1 MTPLAELARTAR
13 IVVCCGSGGVGKTS
27 TAAAVA
33 LWAAEHGRRTCVLTI
48 DPARRLAQALGLD
61 LLSNSPRPVKAKGLP
76 ARGPG
81 SLDAM
86 MLDMR
91 RTFDEVIERYAGDA
105 EQADRILANRFY
117 QRLSSTLAGTQEY
130 MAMEKLYEL
139 HESQRYDLLVVDTPP
154 TRSAL
159 DFLDAPDN
167 LNELLDARAFRL
179 LIAPAQ
185 RIGRGYLRGLNLA
198 TTAMTK
204 MVRRVTGSELLA
216 EVGEFFAAF
225 EGMYDGFKERAGLV
239 YDQLKHPST
248 AFVVVATPDGAAL
261 REAAYFA
268 GRLAADRMPLG
279 ALVVNR
285 IHQAGPVPPVPV
297 AARGRLRAD
306 GADGRLLADLLEL
319 HDGLETLAAA
329 EQRRVRELLNRVPNL
344 GVVQVP
350 LLSDDVHDL
359 PGLRRLGEHLF
370 ADLGGVRGED
380 SPPNEP
386 GDRARRTRARLPLG
400 RDQRNAGVAEALLG
414 GVEQLAADPGR
425 VVAAGVDPEAEAQ
438 AAGALAQ
445 VLGEQARLGVVADPL
460 ELGRGGQQEL
470 PGPGRVLAV
479 GDLEQD
485 LDPAPH
491 GGGGV
496 GHDLGEQQLVG
507 DQDQLAVGGAQP
519 GRPDP
524 DLLHL
529 ALGLG
534 DGDVVALGEGVLQQ
548 QDDAGGE
555 VADDVLEGEPEGHRG
570 QAEAPD
576 QDREVDPAQRQGD
589 HQPDRDRGV
598 VGQGGHHHLDVAL
611 GPAPAQRPD
620 HPRADQPGHHHG
632 EHEGDHRGQQVGQP
646 VDEPLAELPERL
658 GQALQRQRTPSS

>member
-1 MTPLAELARTAR
+1 VTTRTRGSRGTATSPLADLARTAR

-33 LWAAEHGRRTCVLTI
+33 LWAAEAGRRTCVLTI

-61 LLSNSPRPVKAKGLP
+61 LLSNAPRPVRLDELE
-76 ARGPG
+76 GPG

-91 RTFDEVIERYAGDA
+91 RTFDEVIERYARDE

-139 HESQRYDLLVVDTPP
+139 HESQRYDLLIVDTPP

-198 TTAMTK
+198 TTAMTR

-248 AFVVVATPDGAAL
+248 AFVVVATPDGPAL

-285 IHQAGPVPPVPV
+285 IHRAGAVPEVPA
-297 AARGRLRAD
+297 AARAKLRAD

-319 HDGLETLAAA
+319 HDTLGTLAAA
-329 EQRRVRELLNRVPNL
+329 EQRRIRDLLETVPNL

-350 LLSDDVHDL
+350 LLPDDVHDVA
-359 PGLRRLGEHLF
+359 GLRRLGGHLF
-370 ADLGGVRGED
+370 A
-380 SPPNEP
+380 
-386 GDRARRTRARLPLG
+386 
-400 RDQRNAGVAEALLG
+400 
-414 GVEQLAADPGR
+414 
-425 VVAAGVDPEAEAQ
+425 
-438 AAGALAQ
+438 
-445 VLGEQARLGVVADPL
+445 
-460 ELGRGGQQEL
+460 
-470 PGPGRVLAV
+470 
-479 GDLEQD
+479 
-485 LDPAPH
+485 
-491 GGGGV
+491 
-496 GHDLGEQQLVG
+496 
-507 DQDQLAVGGAQP
+507 
-519 GRPDP
+519 
-524 DLLHL
+524 
-529 ALGLG
+529 
-534 DGDVVALGEGVLQQ
+534 
-548 QDDAGGE
+548 
-555 VADDVLEGEPEGHRG
+555 
-570 QAEAPD
+570 
-576 QDREVDPAQRQGD
+576 
-589 HQPDRDRGV
+589 
-598 VGQGGHHHLDVAL
+598 
-611 GPAPAQRPD
+611 
-620 HPRADQPGHHHG
+620 
-632 EHEGDHRGQQVGQP
+632 
-646 VDEPLAELPERL
+646 
-658 GQALQRQRTPSS
+658 

>member
-1 MTPLAELARTAR
+1 VTTRAPGTATATRRAGTAKTTRAAGRATFASEAGSPLVDLARTAR

-33 LWAAEHGRRTCVLTI
+33 LWAAEAGRRTCVLTI
-48 DPARRLAQALGLD
+48 DPARRLAHALGLD
-61 LLSNSPRPVKAKGLP
+61 LLSNAPRPVKVKGMT
-76 ARGPG
+76 GPG

-91 RTFDEVIERYAGDA
+91 RTFDEVIERYARDPD
-105 EQADRILANRFY
+105 QADRILANRFY

-159 DFLDAPDN
+159 DFLDAPEN

-248 AFVVVATPDGAAL
+248 AFVVVATPEEAAL

-285 IHQAGPVPPVPV
+285 IHQAGPVPEVP
-297 AARGRLRAD
+297 AATRERLAAA
-306 GADGRLLADLLEL
+306 GADGRLLADLLAL

-329 EQRRVRELLNRVPNL
+329 EQRRVRELLDSVPNL

-350 LLSDDVHDL
+350 LLADDVHDL
-359 PGLRRLGEHLF
+359 PGLRKLGEHLF
-370 ADLGGVRGED
+370 A
-380 SPPNEP
+380 
-386 GDRARRTRARLPLG
+386 
-400 RDQRNAGVAEALLG
+400 
-414 GVEQLAADPGR
+414 
-425 VVAAGVDPEAEAQ
+425 
-438 AAGALAQ
+438 
-445 VLGEQARLGVVADPL
+445 
-460 ELGRGGQQEL
+460 
-470 PGPGRVLAV
+470 
-479 GDLEQD
+479 
-485 LDPAPH
+485 
-491 GGGGV
+491 
-496 GHDLGEQQLVG
+496 
-507 DQDQLAVGGAQP
+507 
-519 GRPDP
+519 
-524 DLLHL
+524 
-529 ALGLG
+529 
-534 DGDVVALGEGVLQQ
+534 
-548 QDDAGGE
+548 
-555 VADDVLEGEPEGHRG
+555 
-570 QAEAPD
+570 
-576 QDREVDPAQRQGD
+576 
-589 HQPDRDRGV
+589 
-598 VGQGGHHHLDVAL
+598 
-611 GPAPAQRPD
+611 
-620 HPRADQPGHHHG
+620 
-632 EHEGDHRGQQVGQP
+632 
-646 VDEPLAELPERL
+646 
-658 GQALQRQRTPSS
+658 

>member
-1 MTPLAELARTAR
+1 VTARTRRTTGTAVRAGARPAPTSPLAELARTAR
-13 IVVCCGSGGVGKTS
+13 IIVCCGSGGVGKTS

-33 LWAAEHGRRTCVLTI
+33 LWAAEAGRRTCVLTI

-61 LLSNSPRPVKAKGLP
+61 LLSNAPRPVALAGLEDS
-76 ARGPG
+76 PG

-91 RTFDEVIERYAGDA
+91 RTFDEVIERYARDE

-185 RIGRGYLRGLNLA
+185 RIGKGYLRGLNLA

-248 AFVVVATPDGAAL
+248 AFVVVATPDGPAL

-285 IHQAGPVPPVPV
+285 IHRAGAVPKVPA
-297 AARGRLRAD
+297 AARAKLEAA
-306 GADGRLLADLLEL
+306 GADGRLLADLLAL
-319 HDGLETLAAA
+319 HDALETLAAA
-329 EQRRVRELLNRVPNL
+329 EQRRVRDLLETVPNL

-350 LLSDDVHDL
+350 LLPDDVHDVA
-359 PGLRRLGEHLF
+359 GLRRLGEHLF
-370 ADLGGVRGED
+370 
-380 SPPNEP
+380 S
-386 GDRARRTRARLPLG
+386 
-400 RDQRNAGVAEALLG
+400 
-414 GVEQLAADPGR
+414 
-425 VVAAGVDPEAEAQ
+425 
-438 AAGALAQ
+438 
-445 VLGEQARLGVVADPL
+445 
-460 ELGRGGQQEL
+460 
-470 PGPGRVLAV
+470 
-479 GDLEQD
+479 
-485 LDPAPH
+485 
-491 GGGGV
+491 
-496 GHDLGEQQLVG
+496 
-507 DQDQLAVGGAQP
+507 
-519 GRPDP
+519 
-524 DLLHL
+524 
-529 ALGLG
+529 
-534 DGDVVALGEGVLQQ
+534 
-548 QDDAGGE
+548 
-555 VADDVLEGEPEGHRG
+555 
-570 QAEAPD
+570 
-576 QDREVDPAQRQGD
+576 
-589 HQPDRDRGV
+589 
-598 VGQGGHHHLDVAL
+598 
-611 GPAPAQRPD
+611 
-620 HPRADQPGHHHG
+620 
-632 EHEGDHRGQQVGQP
+632 
-646 VDEPLAELPERL
+646 
-658 GQALQRQRTPSS
+658 

>member
-1 MTPLAELARTAR
+1 VTARTRGATATTVRAGARPAPSPLAELARTAR

-33 LWAAEHGRRTCVLTI
+33 VWAAEAGRRTCVLTI

-61 LLSNSPRPVKAKGLP
+61 LLSNSPHPVPLDGLE
-76 ARGPG
+76 GPG

-91 RTFDEVIERYAGDA
+91 RTFDEVIERYARDPD
-105 EQADRILANRFY
+105 QADRILANRFY

-198 TTAMTK
+198 TTAMAK

-248 AFVVVATPDGAAL
+248 AFVVVATPDGPAL

-285 IHQAGPVPPVPV
+285 IHRAVAVPEVPA
-297 AARGRLRAD
+297 AARAELRAA

-319 HDGLETLAAA
+319 HDALEALAAA
-329 EQRRVRELLNRVPNL
+329 EQRRVRDLLETVPNL

-350 LLSDDVHDL
+350 LLPDDVHDV

-370 ADLGGVRGED
+370 
-380 SPPNEP
+380 S
-386 GDRARRTRARLPLG
+386 
-400 RDQRNAGVAEALLG
+400 
-414 GVEQLAADPGR
+414 
-425 VVAAGVDPEAEAQ
+425 
-438 AAGALAQ
+438 
-445 VLGEQARLGVVADPL
+445 
-460 ELGRGGQQEL
+460 
-470 PGPGRVLAV
+470 
-479 GDLEQD
+479 
-485 LDPAPH
+485 
-491 GGGGV
+491 
-496 GHDLGEQQLVG
+496 
-507 DQDQLAVGGAQP
+507 
-519 GRPDP
+519 
-524 DLLHL
+524 
-529 ALGLG
+529 
-534 DGDVVALGEGVLQQ
+534 
-548 QDDAGGE
+548 
-555 VADDVLEGEPEGHRG
+555 
-570 QAEAPD
+570 
-576 QDREVDPAQRQGD
+576 
-589 HQPDRDRGV
+589 
-598 VGQGGHHHLDVAL
+598 
-611 GPAPAQRPD
+611 
-620 HPRADQPGHHHG
+620 
-632 EHEGDHRGQQVGQP
+632 
-646 VDEPLAELPERL
+646 
-658 GQALQRQRTPSS
+658 

>member
-1 MTPLAELARTAR
+1 VTPLAELARTAR

-61 LLSNSPRPVKAKGLP
+61 LLSNEPHPVKAKGLP

-91 RTFDEVIERYAGDA
+91 RTFDEVIERYARDA
-105 EQADRILANRFY
+105 DQADRILANRFY

-185 RIGRGYLRGLNLA
+185 RIGRSYLRGLNLA
-198 TTAMTK
+198 TTAMSK

-285 IHQAGPVPPVPV
+285 IHQAGPVPAVPA

-319 HDGLETLAAA
+319 HDGLEALAAA
-329 EQRRVRELLNRVPNL
+329 EQRRVRELLDRVPNL

-350 LLSDDVHDL
+350 LLNDDVHDL
-359 PGLRRLGEHLF
+359 PGLRRLVDHLF
-370 ADLGGVRGED
+370 ADLGGVRGAGL
-380 SPPNEP
+380 PPE
-386 GDRARRTRARLPLG
+386 TT
-400 RDQRNAGVAEALLG
+400 
-414 GVEQLAADPGR
+414 
-425 VVAAGVDPEAEAQ
+425 
-438 AAGALAQ
+438 
-445 VLGEQARLGVVADPL
+445 
-460 ELGRGGQQEL
+460 GQS
-470 PGPGRVLAV
+470 R
-479 GDLEQD
+479 
-485 LDPAPH
+485 
-491 GGGGV
+491 
-496 GHDLGEQQLVG
+496 
-507 DQDQLAVGGAQP
+507 
-519 GRPDP
+519 
-524 DLLHL
+524 
-529 ALGLG
+529 
-534 DGDVVALGEGVLQQ
+534 
-548 QDDAGGE
+548 
-555 VADDVLEGEPEGHRG
+555 
-570 QAEAPD
+570 
-576 QDREVDPAQRQGD
+576 
-589 HQPDRDRGV
+589 
-598 VGQGGHHHLDVAL
+598 
-611 GPAPAQRPD
+611 
-620 HPRADQPGHHHG
+620 
-632 EHEGDHRGQQVGQP
+632 
-646 VDEPLAELPERL
+646 
-658 GQALQRQRTPSS
+658 

>member
-1 MTPLAELARTAR
+1 VTTPRTAGTAKTSRTREAAGTAAGAGKAVAAPVATSPLGDLARTAR
-13 IVVCCGSGGVGKTS
+13 IVVCCGSGGVGKTT
-27 TAAAVA
+27 TAAAAA
-33 LWAAEHGRRTCVLTI
+33 LWAAEAGRRTCVLTI

-61 LLSNSPRPVKAKGLP
+61 LLSNAPRPVKVKGM
-76 ARGPG
+76 AAGPG

-91 RTFDEVIERYAGDA
+91 RTFDEVIERYARDP

-198 TTAMTK
+198 TTAMTR

-216 EVGEFFAAF
+216 EIGEFFAAF

-248 AFVVVATPDGAAL
+248 AFVVVATPEEAAL

-285 IHQAGPVPPVPV
+285 IHQAGPVPRVPL
-297 AARGRLRAD
+297 AATERLAAA

-319 HDGLETLAAA
+319 HTGLETLAAA
-329 EQRRVRELLNRVPNL
+329 EQRRVRELLDSVPNL

-350 LLSDDVHDL
+350 QLPDDVHDL

-370 ADLGGVRGED
+370 A
-380 SPPNEP
+380 
-386 GDRARRTRARLPLG
+386 
-400 RDQRNAGVAEALLG
+400 
-414 GVEQLAADPGR
+414 
-425 VVAAGVDPEAEAQ
+425 
-438 AAGALAQ
+438 
-445 VLGEQARLGVVADPL
+445 
-460 ELGRGGQQEL
+460 
-470 PGPGRVLAV
+470 
-479 GDLEQD
+479 
-485 LDPAPH
+485 
-491 GGGGV
+491 
-496 GHDLGEQQLVG
+496 
-507 DQDQLAVGGAQP
+507 
-519 GRPDP
+519 
-524 DLLHL
+524 
-529 ALGLG
+529 
-534 DGDVVALGEGVLQQ
+534 
-548 QDDAGGE
+548 
-555 VADDVLEGEPEGHRG
+555 
-570 QAEAPD
+570 
-576 QDREVDPAQRQGD
+576 
-589 HQPDRDRGV
+589 
-598 VGQGGHHHLDVAL
+598 
-611 GPAPAQRPD
+611 
-620 HPRADQPGHHHG
+620 
-632 EHEGDHRGQQVGQP
+632 
-646 VDEPLAELPERL
+646 
-658 GQALQRQRTPSS
+658 

>member
-1 MTPLAELARTAR
+1 VSPRTPAAAAGRPARGTSAPAAVAGATSPLAELARSAR
-13 IVVCCGSGGVGKTS
+13 IIVCCGSGGVGKTS
-27 TAAAVA
+27 TSAAVA
-33 LWAAEHGRRTCVLTI
+33 LWAAQSGRRTCVLTI

-61 LLSNSPRPVKAKGLP
+61 LLSNAPRPVRAKGLP

-91 RTFDEVIERYAGDA
+91 RTFDEVIERYARDT

-225 EGMYDGFKERAGLV
+225 EGMYDGFKARAGLV

-248 AFVVVATPDGAAL
+248 AFVVVATPEGAAL

-285 IHQAGPVPPVPV
+285 IHQARPVPEVP
-297 AARGRLRAD
+297 AAVRRRLAAD

-319 HDGLETLAAA
+319 HDGLETLAEA
-329 EQRRVRELLNRVPNL
+329 EQRRVRELLASVPNL

-350 LLSDDVHDL
+350 LLADDVHDL
-359 PGLRRLGEHLF
+359 AGLRRLGDYLF
-370 ADLGGVRGED
+370 
-380 SPPNEP
+380 
-386 GDRARRTRARLPLG
+386 T
-400 RDQRNAGVAEALLG
+400 
-414 GVEQLAADPGR
+414 
-425 VVAAGVDPEAEAQ
+425 
-438 AAGALAQ
+438 
-445 VLGEQARLGVVADPL
+445 
-460 ELGRGGQQEL
+460 
-470 PGPGRVLAV
+470 
-479 GDLEQD
+479 
-485 LDPAPH
+485 
-491 GGGGV
+491 
-496 GHDLGEQQLVG
+496 
-507 DQDQLAVGGAQP
+507 
-519 GRPDP
+519 
-524 DLLHL
+524 
-529 ALGLG
+529 
-534 DGDVVALGEGVLQQ
+534 
-548 QDDAGGE
+548 
-555 VADDVLEGEPEGHRG
+555 
-570 QAEAPD
+570 
-576 QDREVDPAQRQGD
+576 
-589 HQPDRDRGV
+589 
-598 VGQGGHHHLDVAL
+598 
-611 GPAPAQRPD
+611 
-620 HPRADQPGHHHG
+620 
-632 EHEGDHRGQQVGQP
+632 
-646 VDEPLAELPERL
+646 
-658 GQALQRQRTPSS
+658 

>member
-1 MTPLAELARTAR
+1 VTTRTRGATATAVQAGAKARTRGTTGTSPLGDLARTAR

-33 LWAAEHGRRTCVLTI
+33 LWAAEAGRRTCVLTI
-48 DPARRLAQALGLD
+48 DPARRLAQALGVD
-61 LLSNSPRPVKAKGLP
+61 LLSNSPHPVRLDGLGQ
-76 ARGPG
+76 GPG

-91 RTFDEVIERYAGDA
+91 RTFDEVIERYARDA

-248 AFVVVATPDGAAL
+248 AFVVIATPEGPAL

-285 IHQAGPVPPVPV
+285 IHRAAAVPEVAA
-297 AARGRLRAD
+297 AARGKLRAA

-319 HDGLETLAAA
+319 HDTLETLAEA
-329 EQRRVRELLNRVPNL
+329 EQRRVRDLLEQVPNL

-350 LLSDDVHDL
+350 LLPDDVHDVA
-359 PGLRRLGEHLF
+359 GLRKLGEHLF
-370 ADLGGVRGED
+370 R
-380 SPPNEP
+380 
-386 GDRARRTRARLPLG
+386 
-400 RDQRNAGVAEALLG
+400 
-414 GVEQLAADPGR
+414 
-425 VVAAGVDPEAEAQ
+425 
-438 AAGALAQ
+438 
-445 VLGEQARLGVVADPL
+445 
-460 ELGRGGQQEL
+460 
-470 PGPGRVLAV
+470 
-479 GDLEQD
+479 
-485 LDPAPH
+485 
-491 GGGGV
+491 
-496 GHDLGEQQLVG
+496 
-507 DQDQLAVGGAQP
+507 
-519 GRPDP
+519 
-524 DLLHL
+524 
-529 ALGLG
+529 
-534 DGDVVALGEGVLQQ
+534 
-548 QDDAGGE
+548 
-555 VADDVLEGEPEGHRG
+555 
-570 QAEAPD
+570 
-576 QDREVDPAQRQGD
+576 
-589 HQPDRDRGV
+589 
-598 VGQGGHHHLDVAL
+598 
-611 GPAPAQRPD
+611 
-620 HPRADQPGHHHG
+620 
-632 EHEGDHRGQQVGQP
+632 
-646 VDEPLAELPERL
+646 
-658 GQALQRQRTPSS
+658 